1 MTGDKVYPLIV
12 DRKYFIDID
21 DIIHWENA
29 EIKIIQGNQDIF
41 IP

>member
-1 MTGDKVYPLIV
+1 MTGDKVYPLII

-21 DIIHWENA
+21 DEIHWQKAEEKMIKEN
-29 EIKIIQGNQDIF
+29 KDIY